1 MMSSKSSKPPSADRG
16 CAPKTVGEAVKEISA
31 RLVSAGVETPVL
43 DAEVL
48 LAFALGVERY
58 RLLVDAGRPVDPAGF
73 RASLRM
79 TRRRCAGEPVA
90 YIVGRKEFYSL
101 DFRVTRGVLIPRPET
116 ELLVDMALYHAR
128 PGAVLLDLGTGS
140 GAIAVAVARNR
151 PDIKVYASDIS
162 SAALRVAKWN
172 CRHLAGPR
180 AVTFR
185 AGDLFA
191 PFEGKRFDVVVSNPP
206 YIDPSVAPSL
216 QREIAFEPEVALFA
230 GERGRAVLSRI
241 IASAGRHLT
250 KDGVLLLEM
259 GHDMRD
265 FIMEAGRKGGYTVS
279 VFNDL
284 SGLPRAA
291 LLKR

>member
-1 MMSSKSSKPPSADRG
+1 MS
-16 CAPKTVGEAVKEISA
+16 VGEALREIAS
-31 RLVSAGVETPVL
+31 RLVSAGMETPLL

-48 LAFALGVERY
+48 LACALGVERY

-73 RASLRM
+73 RACLRM

-101 DFRVTRGVLIPRPET
+101 DFLVTRDVLIPRPET

-128 PGAVLLDLGTGS
+128 QGASLLDLGTGS
-140 GAIAVAVARNR
+140 GAIAAAVARNR
-151 PDIKVYASDIS
+151 PDITVYASDIS
-162 SAALRVAKWN
+162 PAALRIAKRN
-172 CRHLAGPR
+172 CRRIAGPR

-185 AGDLFA
+185 TGDLFA
-191 PFEGKRFDVVVSNPP
+191 PFEGKSFDVIVSNPP
-206 YIDPSVAPSL
+206 YIDPEVAPSL

-230 GERGRAVLSRI
+230 GERGRGVISRI
-241 IASAGRHLT
+241 IASAGRYLAE
-250 KDGVLLLEM
+250 DGVLLLEM

-265 FIMEAGRKGGYTVS
+265 FIMEAGRGGGYAVS